1 MVLNM
6 KIINGINKAYFL
18 DHSLVTP
25 NLIPEYKVYGEK
37 LLEYEGQEYRVWDPR
52 RSKLAAAI
60 MNGLKNINLI
70 SNSKILYLGASSGTT
85 PSHISD
91 MAPNGI
97 VYCLEF
103 SPRMMRELIRVCEKR
118 NNMVPLLN
126 DATQP
131 GRYLNLVEKV
141 DFIYCDVAQPQQS
154 ELFIDNMR
162 LFLKEDGQG
171 MFMIKARS
179 IDVTKKPQKIFR
191 EEESKLKTLGFNI
204 VEKVKLEPYEKD
216 HIALLVE
223 KSF

>member
-6 KIINGINKAYFL
+6 KIINGINKAYFM

-25 NLIPEYKVYGEK
+25 NLTPEYKVYGEK

-70 SNSKILYLGASSGTT
+70 SSSKILYLGASSGTT

-91 MAPNGI
+91 MVPKGI

-131 GRYLNLVEKV
+131 IRYLNLVEKV

-179 IDVTKKPQKIFR
+179 IDVTKKPRKIFR